1 MENQNH
7 TNTANLT
14 LPQVEESPTIT
25 EKNLNLEV
33 FLVRSENSWVEVLAH
48 AEEQVGVVDLV

>member
-14 LPQVEESPTIT
+14 LAPVGEGPTIT

-33 FLVRSENSWVEVLAH
+33 FLDRSENS
-48 AEEQVGVVDLV
+48 